1 MKFSSVLVATAMTAG
16 AVLGVPMAQADDDVA
31 PTLVSLGQAAE
42 LVNGSAV
49 QTWTVSGLK
58 PSSDVIPW
66 HVNGTLWEAT
76 ATNEAVQGSIQPVVS
91 DLNARARN
99 GETYRVLFLAATPQG
114 VNPAVLP
121 PGAKTSGKVYFDVT
135 GEQPDS
141 VVYNSGGDD
150 LAVWLTPPPAPV
162 PSGSSAAPSGGS
174 RAGVADA
181 APSAAAPP
189 APASPPGAVPPAGP
203 GPVGTPLPTGASG
216 TPMPGSAGTPLPEG
230 SSGTP
235 LPGASTSPTS
245 TAEGAPSG
253 NTETQQPVNP
263 AAPTAAP
270 APATASTQ
278 PTGSTGTPIDP
289 AGSSTAS
296 GTPAPVTTT
305 VPAPAP

>member
-1 MKFSSVLVATAMTAG
+1 MKFSSVLAATAVTAG
-16 AVLGVPMAQADDDVA
+16 AVLGVPMAQADDDMA

-58 PSSDVIPW
+58 PSGDVIPW

-141 VVYNSGGDD
+141 VVYNSGGQD

-162 PSGSSAAPSGGS
+162 PSRANAAPSGGS

-181 APSAAAPP
+181 APSAAVPP
-189 APASPPGAVPPAGP
+189 APASPPGVVPAAAPGP
-203 GPVGTPLPTGASG
+203 GETSLPTGASG
-216 TPMPGSAGTPLPEG
+216 TPLPGSAGTPLPSG

-235 LPGASTSPTS
+235 LPGASTSPTG
-245 TAEGAPSG
+245 TAEGVPAGSEGTLLPS
-253 NTETQQPVNP
+253 TP
-263 AAPTAAP
+263 AAPVASP
-270 APATASTQ
+270 APASTQ
-278 PTGSTGTPIDP
+278 P
-289 AGSSTAS
+289 AGSAGAQLAPEGSSPAS
-296 GTPAPVTTT
+296 GPSTPVSTTVTT
-305 VPAPAP
+305 PAPAP

>member
-1 MKFSSVLVATAMTAG
+1 VKFSAVLAAIAVTAG
-16 AVLGVPMAQADDDVA
+16 AVLGVPIAVADDDVA

-58 PSSDVIPW
+58 PSGDVIPW

-76 ATNEAVQGSIQPVVS
+76 ATNEAVHGSIQPVVS

-141 VVYNSGGDD
+141 VVYNNGGQD

-162 PSGSSAAPSGGS
+162 PSGTNAAPSGGS
-174 RAGVADA
+174 RAGVADT
-181 APSAAAPP
+181 APSAAVPP
-189 APASPPGAVPPAGP
+189 GPASPPGVVPAAAPGP
-203 GPVGTPLPTGASG
+203 GGAPLPTGASG
-216 TPMPGSAGTPLPEG
+216 TPLPGSAGTPLPSG

-235 LPGASTSPTS
+235 LPGTSTSPTGS
-245 TAEGAPSG
+245 AEGLPAGSEGTLPSS
-253 NTETQQPVNP
+253 P
-263 AAPTAAP
+263 AAPAATP
-270 APATASTQ
+270 APAAASTQ
-278 PTGSTGTPIDP
+278 PAGSAGTQLAP
-289 AGSSTAS
+289 AGSSPAS
-296 GTPAPVTTT
+296 GPSTPVTTT

>member
-1 MKFSSVLVATAMTAG
+1 MKFSTVLAATAVTAG
-16 AVLGVPMAQADDDVA
+16 SVLGVPMAQANDEVA
-31 PTLVSLGQAAE
+31 PTLTSLGQAAQ

-58 PSSDVIPW
+58 PSGDVIPW

-91 DLNARARN
+91 DFNARARN
-99 GETYRVLFLAATPQG
+99 GDTYRVLFLAATPQG

-141 VVYNSGGDD
+141 VVYNSGGHD

-162 PSGSSAAPSGGS
+162 PSGTSAAPFGGS
-174 RAGVADA
+174 RPGVADA
-181 APSAAAPP
+181 APSAAVPP
-189 APASPPGAVPPAGP
+189 APAAPPGVVPAAGP
-203 GPVGTPLPTGASG
+203 VPVGTPPPTGASG
-216 TPMPGSAGTPLPEG
+216 TPLPGSTGTPLPEG

-235 LPGASTSPTS
+235 LPGTSTSPTG
-245 TAEGAPSG
+245 TARDVPAGTAGTSMPSD
-253 NTETQQPVNP
+253 P
-263 AAPTAAP
+263 AAPAATP
-270 APATASTQ
+270 APATASSQ
-278 PTGSTGTPIDP
+278 PTGSAVQLAP
-289 AGSSTAS
+289 AGSSPAS
-296 GTPAPVTTT
+296 GTTKAPVTTT